1 MKRTI
6 VTRDVFY
13 REFSRYKDER
23 GYRSLFKL
31 ELEVEPVQ
39 GIVAVQGAT
48 LRDLRQMLK
57 LLEYCNHPLLIG
69 RRGEDARAVKDYG
82 EKALMLF
89 RTLRRHLKIWDVTG
103 HSGFL
108 FTTAHN
114 EDAPAKL
121 LMPKNIRNVLH
132 YHMFT
137 KGQGDYETGTRDFYA
152 ELGTM
157 IS

>member
-1 MKRTI
+1 MKKTI
-6 VTRDVFY
+6 IPRDVFFS
-13 REFSRYKDER
+13 EFSRYKDQR
-23 GYRSLFKL
+23 GYKTLFSK

-39 GIVAVQGAT
+39 GIVAVHGAR
-48 LRDLRQMLK
+48 LKDFRQMLK
-57 LLEYCNHPLLIG
+57 ILEYCNHPLLLW

-82 EKALMLF
+82 EKALRLF

-114 EDAPAKL
+114 EDGPGKL
-121 LMPKNIRNVLH
+121 FVPKETGDVLH
-132 YHMFT
+132 YHLMT
-137 KGQGDYETGTRDFYA
+137 KGKGDYESGTRDFYA